1 MMPCQTVAFH
11 ATRPPACS
19 AAPPTLTVRRR
30 YGAGVVTLDVSG
42 ALRCYQLVIHGTGDA
57 GIATAAESM
66 AYPAHGPICRG
77 PMA

>member
-1 MMPCQTVAFH
+1 MSDSGFPRNTTPCLQCGT
-11 ATRPPACS
+11 
-19 AAPPTLTVRRR
+19 PTLTVRRR